1 MNWNLHAGTQ
11 NYYKTSLNYAVT
23 IVFYVYIN
31 SNINI
36 YIYVYIYIVKRRYK
50 QNLFETF
57 YIVTNSFTL
66 SLDSDPQTIK
76 SIIKN
81 FKEL

>member
-1 MNWNLHAGTQ
+1 M
-11 NYYKTSLNYAVT
+11 
-23 IVFYVYIN
+23 
-31 SNINI
+31 
-36 YIYVYIYIVKRRYK
+36 YIYIVKRRYK